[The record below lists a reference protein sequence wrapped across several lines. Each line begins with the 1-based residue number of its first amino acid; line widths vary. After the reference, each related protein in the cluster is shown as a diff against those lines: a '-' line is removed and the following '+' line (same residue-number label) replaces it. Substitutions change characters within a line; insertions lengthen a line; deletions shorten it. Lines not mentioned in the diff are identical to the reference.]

1 MNRLTSALQRWF
13 PPDSGDYVAR
23 NMPGY
28 LQQRDALGSMPMVY
42 QIGKP
47 QYPTRSA
54 AVYDEQAYRKIA
66 LVFRCINVIANA
78 IGSAPIRV
86 YDRGK
91 DQQLSEIPDHPMR
104 QLLERPNPNMG
115 ETVFIATI
123 STTMAATGFCVI
135 EKERAGAGRPVG
147 LWPLRSDWLSPIPR
161 SDGKADWHY
170 KIPGRSPVTMPAED
184 VIVLTYASRPDY
196 GLTGIGAL
204 EVALAQWSLL
214 GTMDDFLKAFF
225 DGGGQFS
232 YGLLLAD
239 GATLK
244 QDEADLLKKQW
255 TSRFSSWR
263 HGYIEPPILQTV
275 KGIQRLGATFAEME
289 YVTMRDISE
298 IAILQAFGVPGSLVG
313 QRFAQERNTFTNY
326 GEARTSF
333 YQDTIIPL
341 WARLDDAFTR
351 QLLPE
356 FDVRPTVSLQ
366 FDTSDVDALQEDQT
380 ALWTR
385 AQAAMTAGGITRNEF
400 RREIGLTRSAQ
411 R

>member
-1 MNRLTSALQRWF
+1 
-13 PPDSGDYVAR
+13 
-23 NMPGY
+23 
-28 LQQRDALGSMPMVY
+28 
-42 QIGKP
+42 
-47 QYPTRSA
+47 
-54 AVYDEQAYRKIA
+54 
-66 LVFRCINVIANA
+66 
-78 IGSAPIRV
+78 
-86 YDRGK
+86 
-91 DQQLSEIPDHPMR
+91 
-104 QLLERPNPNMG
+104 MG
-115 ETVFIATI
+115 ETVFFATI

-170 KIPGRSPVTMPAED
+170 KIPGRSPVTIMAED

-356 FDVRPTVSLQ
+356 FDVRPSVSLQ
-366 FDTSDVDALQEDQT
+366 FDTIRRGCA
-380 ALWTR
+380 
-385 AQAAMTAGGITRNEF
+385 AGGSDGALDAGASGHD
-400 RREIGLTRSAQ
+400 RRRHHPQRVPAEIGLRPCRTAMCSCCPST
-411 R
+411 